1 MYAHLAEYKTMRYA
15 VLGDIH
21 SNLSALR
28 AVLDAI
34 RLEGVDQILSVGDVV
49 GYGAA
54 PAECIQVLRE
64 NAVVAVLGNHDAAVV
79 GELDTIFFNQHA
91 RSAVEW
97 TRSVIS
103 GEDMAWLTCMPLTWQ
118 DDFITLAHGSYDKP
132 ELFAYV
138 QTPSDADSSLE
149 LLERPVCFIGHTHV
163 PVSMLRLSDDP
174 LRTGY
179 TLDSELDLSDAIVA
193 MINAGSVGQ
202 PRDDDP
208 RTGYVLYDTDTRI
221 VTFRRLEYDIKREVE
236 RIKDAGLP
244 SVLAERLYL
253 GV

>member
-1 MYAHLAEYKTMRYA
+1 MRYA

-21 SNLSALR
+21 SNLTALE

-34 RLEGVDQILSVGDVV
+34 RAHEVDRILSVGDVV

-54 PAECIQVLRE
+54 PSECIQLLRDH
-64 NAVVAVLGNHDAAVV
+64 NAEVVMGNHDAAVV

-91 RSAVEW
+91 RVAVEW
-97 TRSVIS
+97 TRAALN
-103 GEDMAWLTCMPLTWQ
+103 GEDMAWLTCLPPTWE
-118 DDFITLAHGSYDKP
+118 DEFVTLAHGSYDRP
-132 ELFAYV
+132 DLFNYV
-138 QTPSDADSSLE
+138 QTPADADASLE

-163 PVSMLRLSDDP
+163 PVCMLRYADDP

-179 TLDSELDLSDAIVA
+179 THDREIDLRDAIVA
-193 MINAGSVGQ
+193 LVNAGSVGQ

-208 RTGYVLYDTDTRI
+208 ETGYVLYDSETQV
-221 VTFRRLEYDIKREVE
+221 VTFRRLSYDIEREVH
-236 RIKDAGLP
+236 RIRSAGLP
-244 SVLAERLYL
+244 TVLAERLYL

>member
-1 MYAHLAEYKTMRYA
+1 MRYA
-15 VLGDIH
+15 ILGDIH
-21 SNLSALR
+21 SNLSALES
-28 AVLDAI
+28 VMKAI
-34 RLEGVDQILSVGDVV
+34 RTEGVDQVLSVGDVV

-64 NAVVAVLGNHDAAVV
+64 NSVVAVLGNHDAAVI

-91 RSAVEW
+91 RAAVDW
-97 TRSVIS
+97 TRGAIS

-138 QTPSDADSSLE
+138 QRPTDADSSLE

-193 MINAGSVGQ
+193 MVNAGSVGQ

-208 RTGYVLYDTDTRI
+208 RTGYVIYDTDTRV
-221 VTFRRLEYDIKREVE
+221 VTFRRLEYDISREVT

-244 SVLAERLYL
+244 SVLAERLLL